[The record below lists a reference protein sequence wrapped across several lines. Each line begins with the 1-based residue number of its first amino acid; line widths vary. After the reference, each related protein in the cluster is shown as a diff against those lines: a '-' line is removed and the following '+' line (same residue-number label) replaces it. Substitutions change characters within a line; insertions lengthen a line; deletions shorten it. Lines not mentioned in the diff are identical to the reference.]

1 MKYRLRFETLAQLE
15 AFLKALEAEPENYC
29 AGSSDTVNSFEY
41 ILPIGELEKKPELLN
56 GGGEGLAESAPG
68 SVIAEIPAVIWPSME
83 ERTIGRLRVLKDK
96 GLKAA
101 VAENIGALAI
111 CRELGLECCGGYGLN
126 ILNSEALEQYRLMGL
141 KDALLSFELGFPA
154 MRKMASDRRKAAG
167 SSKAS
172 DRGTASLAIP
182 IGFIGYGH
190 LPLMKFRAC
199 PMKGEKGCGSCSGF
213 NYLTDRTDTRFPLIC
228 RERQYS
234 ELLNHLP
241 VYVADK
247 GAPELDFECLYFTI
261 ERPDAVPKIVSS
273 YVNFET
279 PEFLRTAGLYQRKL
293 L

>member
-15 AFLKALEAEPENYC
+15 AFRTALKADPENYSS
-29 AGSSDTVNSFEY
+29 GSGDSANSYEY

-56 GGGEGLAESAPG
+56 GGGEGLEGSCPG
-68 SVIAEIPAVIWPSME
+68 FVIVEIPAVIWPSME
-83 ERTIGRLRVLKDK
+83 DRTIGRLQALKDK

-101 VAENIGALAI
+101 VAENIGAIAI

-126 ILNSEALEQYRLMGL
+126 ILNSEAIEQYRLMGL

-167 SSKAS
+167 GLSGSES
-172 DRGTASLAIP
+172 VLQSVP
-182 IGFIGYGH
+182 IGFIGYGY

-228 RERQYS
+228 RDRQYS

-261 ERPDAVPKIVSS
+261 ERPDAVAIIVSS
-273 YVNFET
+273 YVHFES
-279 PEFLRTAGLYQRKL
+279 PAFLRTAGLYQRKL